1 MSAPVESARPV
12 RAWPLLLLAAPA
24 GVAIWT
30 GWVGLGELTGFGT
43 VHPLPGIWDDLELDT
58 AITLPIGVEAYA
70 GYALRAWLTPGTP
83 ERARRF
89 AKRSAIGALILG
101 ALGQVAYHL
110 MAAAHVTAAPWPI
123 TTVVACLPVAV
134 LGMGAALAHLLRDPG
149 EGAETGSKDGT
160 VREERPAEVRAS
172 GIAVEPDRGRTGPL
186 KPEPDRG
193 RTRSL
198 QAERHRTAPAAL
210 SAPVRSGPDVTDLLP
225 AGRWVAAQLASEG
238 RALSR
243 SVLLARLREAG
254 WSCSTERAGVLLAL
268 LRTEEPDRTDAPDR
282 TGRSRRAA

>member
-12 RAWPLLLLAAPA
+12 RAWPLLLLAVPA

-43 VHPLPGIWDDLELDT
+43 VHPLPGIWDGLQLDT
-58 AITLPIGVEAYA
+58 AITLPIGMEAYA

-83 ERARRF
+83 ARARRF
-89 AKRSAIGALILG
+89 AKRSAIGALVLG
-101 ALGQVAYHL
+101 ALGQIAYHL

-123 TTVVACLPVAV
+123 TTLVACLPVAV
-134 LGMGAALAHLLRDPG
+134 LGMGAALAHLLRDAG
-149 EGAETGSKDGT
+149 QGTERGSED
-160 VREERPAEVRAS
+160 RAAEVPVSGAS
-172 GIAVEPDRGRTGPL
+172 AEPDSGRAGPL
-186 KPEPDRG
+186 QPEPDRSA
-193 RTRSL
+193 R
-198 QAERHRTAPAAL
+198 AAL

-225 AGRWVAAQLASEG
+225 VGRRVAAQLAREG

-243 SVLLARLREAG
+243 SVLLTRLREAG
-254 WSCSTERAGVLLAL
+254 RSCSTERAGALLAV
-268 LRTEEPDRTDAPDR
+268 LRTEEPDR